1 MSDALS
7 NPAQGAGS
15 GQNQSK
21 NKDIQKKV
29 FAGAHIRRLRREL
42 AMTQA
47 GMAEEIGISTSYL
60 NLIERNQRPVSA
72 QILLRLADLYDI
84 DLKALAGSDE
94 ERTLAELREV
104 MQDPVFSGSGVANQD
119 LQDLAMGNPAM
130 AQAVATLYRAYSAA
144 QENAQD
150 LAQRLTDDN
159 LAVPLESQGFPIEEV
174 RDFIHHNAN
183 HFATLEETA
192 ERLWEEA
199 PLDSL
204 DLYISLRAH
213 LTDYLGVKVRIM
225 PVEVMGPQLRRYEVH
240 GRRLLLSELLE
251 MPGRTF
257 QLAYQVALSGYRPLL
272 DELVESSGIRS
283 EETKRLCRISLANYF
298 AGAIMMPYEK
308 FRQAAESLRYDIDIL
323 GQRFGA
329 SFEQVAHRLTTMQ
342 RPGSRGVPF
351 FLIRVDNAGNI
362 SKRFSAG
369 SFHFARQG
377 GACPRWNVHDAFQTP
392 GKIYTQVIEMPD
404 GTRYFSLARTVKRV
418 GGGLGRVDQQLA
430 LGLGCDL
437 NFAKRLVYSDGF
449 DLDHPEKI
457 VTEIGPNCRLCE
469 RENCAQ
475 RAFPPLS
482 YRLEVNENQR
492 GLSPFSF
499 TRT

>member
-1 MSDALS
+1 MIDARPKHGQDDGGSDSA
-7 NPAQGAGS
+7 
-15 GQNQSK
+15 K
-21 NKDIQKKV
+21 ENKDIRKKV

-60 NLIERNQRPVSA
+60 NLIERNQRPISA

-84 DLKALAGSDE
+84 DLKAIAGSDE

-104 MQDPVFSGSGVANQD
+104 MQDPVFSASGVANQD

-150 LAQRLTDDN
+150 LAERLTDEN
-159 LAVPLESQGFPIEEV
+159 QVARIENQGFPIEDV

-183 HFATLEETA
+183 HFALLEEAT

-204 DLYISLRAH
+204 DLYISLREH
-213 LTDYLGVKVRIM
+213 LTGYLGVKVRIM
-225 PVEVMGPQLRRYEVH
+225 PVDVMGSRLRRYELH

-257 QLAYQVALSGYRPLL
+257 QLAHQIALSGYRPLL
-272 DELVESSGIRS
+272 DELVEASGLRG
-283 EETKRLCRISLANYF
+283 EETKRLCRVSLANYF

-308 FRQAAESLRYDIDIL
+308 FRAAAESLRYDIDIL

-362 SKRFSAG
+362 SKRFSASG
-369 SFHFARQG
+369 FHFARQG

-404 GTRYFSLARTVKRV
+404 GTRYFSLARTVRRV

-437 NFAKRLVYSDGF
+437 NFAKRLVYADGF
-449 DLDHPEKI
+449 DLEHPEKI
-457 VTEIGPNCRLCE
+457 
-469 RENCAQ
+469 A
-475 RAFPPLS
+475 PPPCTD
-482 YRLEVNENQR
+482 RR
-492 GLSPFSF
+492 
-499 TRT
+499 